1 MLFLLRSHINFDL
14 FLYDALEVIYVP
26 KNAATIFSTSK
37 IKARSKKLQPT
48 DNKRDG
54 PYITKKGIN
63 RYITPSNYL
72 PDIRIPGISD
82 EINTYLERMKKT
94 EKLTRLAQMSNDI
107 LFRCRT
113 VFPFDFFPDTVIV
126 DKTKVNFIIKEF
138 FLSEI
143 VHSIMIKNIKDIQV
157 ETSAF
162 FAKIV
167 IIPDVYLG
175 QAITVSYLSKSGAQ
189 EARRVIQGL
198 MLCYKEG
205 IDISDL
211 DASEIKNKIE
221 IAGTAIEVKHAS

>member
-1 MLFLLRSHINFDL
+1 MP
-14 FLYDALEVIYVP
+14 E
-26 KNAATIFSTSK
+26 NAATIFSTSQ
-37 IKARSKKLQPT
+37 IKAKPKRLQSA
-48 DNKRDG
+48 DNNRDG
-54 PYITKKGIN
+54 PYVLKRGIN
-63 RYITPSNYL
+63 RYITPSSYL

-94 EKLTRLAQMSNDI
+94 EKLTKLAQMSNDI
-107 LFRCRT
+107 LFRCHT

-157 ETSAF
+157 ESSAF
-162 FAKIV
+162 FAKII

-221 IAGTAIEVKHAS
+221 TAGTAIEVKHAS

>member
-1 MLFLLRSHINFDL
+1 
-14 FLYDALEVIYVP
+14 
-26 KNAATIFSTSK
+26 
-37 IKARSKKLQPT
+37 
-48 DNKRDG
+48 
-54 PYITKKGIN
+54 
-63 RYITPSNYL
+63 
-72 PDIRIPGISD
+72 
-82 EINTYLERMKKT
+82 MKKT

-221 IAGTAIEVKHAS
+221 TAGTAIEVKHAS